1 MRESPDLIE
10 PAADRSTDRGRVV
23 GLDGLR
29 GLAALYVVLFHCWLL
44 TFRGF
49 PVNTGPP
56 WLGWLMYGHL
66 AVVFFFVLSGFSLA
80 VSPSRAGWNLGGM
93 ARFARRRA
101 WRILP
106 PYWAALAFSL
116 IIAWAVTPQLRTGP
130 PTGRSVLVYGLLLQ
144 DFVRAPTPNAAF
156 WSIAVEA
163 GLYLGLPLLLLIRR
177 RAGAVVALV
186 AVTVPVIVL
195 GLVHPGLSPVDKQRG
210 LTPEFAPLFAA
221 GVIAAG
227 VIVAR
232 ERVRRLPWQ
241 WLAALAAVP
250 VVLLVVRN
258 GPVWTAAH
266 YYWLDLVVGPAF
278 AILIAAVATRRPA
291 PLVWLLATRPVR
303 GLGAISYSLYL
314 VHLPIVTVVS
324 RRIVAPHVT
333 PGVPAFWVTVALA
346 VPVALGAATV
356 FAMVFEIPFQRYRSW
371 VDLREALRARWTPAS
386 TAQPLALVDLGGLV
400 AEKGQSSHHS
410 S

>member
-1 MRESPDLIE
+1 LIE
-10 PAADRSTDRGRVV
+10 PAADRSTDRGRVA

-66 AVVFFFVLSGFSLA
+66 SVVFFFVLSGFSLA
-80 VSPSRAGWNLGGM
+80 VSPARAGWQLGGK

-116 IIAWAVTPQLRTGP
+116 IIAWTVTPQLRTGP

-177 RAGAVVALV
+177 RAGAVVALA
-186 AVTVPVIVL
+186 AVTVPVVVF

-227 VIVAR
+227 VIVAG

-241 WLAALAAVP
+241 WLAPLAAVP
-250 VVLLVVRN
+250 VVLLIARN

-266 YYWLDLVVGPAF
+266 YYWLDLAIGPAF
-278 AILIAAVATRRPA
+278 AMLIAAVATRRPA
-291 PLVWLLATRPVR
+291 PLVWLLATRPIR

-314 VHLPIVTVVS
+314 IHLPIVAAVS
-324 RRIVAPHVT
+324 RRLVAPHVT
-333 PGVPAFWVTVALA
+333 PGVPAFWATVALA
-346 VPVALGAATV
+346 VPLALGGATV
-356 FAMVFEIPFQRYRSW
+356 FAMIFEIPFQRYRSW
-371 VDLREALRARWTPAS
+371 AALRDAIRTRWVPAY
-386 TAQPLALVDLGGLV
+386 PDRPV
-400 AEKGQSSHHS
+400 AEPEDVTYTAAPR
-410 S
+410 

>member
-1 MRESPDLIE
+1 MIE
-10 PAADRSTDRGRVV
+10 PAADRSTDRGRVA

-49 PVNTGPP
+49 PVNTGPT

-66 AVVFFFVLSGFSLA
+66 SVVFFFVLSGFSLA
-80 VSPSRAGWNLGGM
+80 VSPARSGWTLGGK

-116 IIAWAVTPQLRTGP
+116 IIAWTVTPQLRTGP

-177 RAGAVVALV
+177 RAGVVVALA
-186 AVTVPVIVL
+186 AVTVPVIVF

-232 ERVRRLPWQ
+232 DRVRRLPWQ
-241 WLAALAAVP
+241 WLAPLAAVP
-250 VVLLVVRN
+250 VVVLIVHN

-266 YYWLDLVVGPAF
+266 YYWLDLAIGPAF
-278 AILIAAVATRRPA
+278 AMLTAAVATRRPA

-314 VHLPIVTVVS
+314 VHLPIVAGVS
-324 RRIVAPHVT
+324 RRLVAPHVT
-333 PGVPAFWVTVALA
+333 PGVPAFWATVALA
-346 VPVALGAATV
+346 VPLALIGATV
-356 FAMVFEIPFQRYRSW
+356 FAMVFEFPFQRYRSW
-371 VDLREALRARWTPAS
+371 AALRTRWTPTPPPPTPPLAP
-386 TAQPLALVDLGGLV
+386 PLALVDLGGMV
-400 AEKGQSSHHS
+400 AQEGQSSHHS